1 MNDIHPG
8 FDPDRGALVV
18 IPARGGSAGIP
29 LKNLQRVGGTTLVAR
44 AVRSALAAPSVTAV
58 VVSTDHDEIAR
69 EATTHGARVVRRPA
83 DIAGATASS
92 ESAVLHALDALRG
105 DASEGG
111 AADPDVTV
119 LLQATSP
126 FVDPAD
132 LDAAVRR
139 VADGEHDVVVAV
151 SPTHDF
157 QWRLDGDAPT
167 PVGHGTDHRP
177 RRQDRAPHFR
187 ETGAFYAMRT
197 AGLRQAGSRFFGSV
211 GLQPV
216 AAEWSLE
223 IDEPRDLWLARTLLD
238 QPDAATTAR
247 VAADGPIDVDALV
260 TDFDG
265 VHTDDAAYVAQDGT
279 ESVRVHRGDGLGVAR
294 LRRTGIPLL
303 ILSTETN
310 PVVAARARKLGVDV
324 LHGVDDK
331 AAALHDWCAVNRL
344 DPGRVAYVGN
354 DVNDLPALDL
364 VGWPVAVADAHPEVA
379 AAARVVLARPGGHG
393 AVREVCERILA
404 ARTDATARRSPELH
418 ERKDTPVTSTAST
431 TTPHPETPVVRV
443 GDHEVGAGQPV
454 YVIGEIGINHNG
466 DVEIAKQLIDV
477 AVAAGCQAVKFQK
490 RTPEISTPKDQR
502 DKIRQTPWGEMTYL
516 EYKYRVEFEHDQYT
530 EIDQYAKA
538 HGIQWFASP
547 WDVPSVAFLE
557 EFGVP
562 THKIASAS
570 VTDHELLRALAG
582 TGKPLILSTGMSTLE
597 QIDAAVEILGT
608 DGLVIL
614 HATSTYPLPPEEA
627 NLRTIATLQERY
639 GVPVGYSGHE
649 TGLQISLA
657 AVALGAVAVE
667 RHITLDR
674 AMWGS
679 DHAASLEPK
688 GLANLVRDIR
698 ILQEALGDGE
708 KRVMPGELSPMS
720 RLRRVDA

>member
-8 FDPDRGALVV
+8 SGPDRGALVV

-69 EATTHGARVVRRPA
+69 EATAHGAQVLRRPA

-92 ESAVLHALDALRG
+92 ESAVLHALDALRAEAG
-105 DASEGG
+105 DPA
-111 AADPDVTV
+111 VTV

-132 LDAAVRR
+132 LDVAVRR
-139 VADGEHDVVVAV
+139 VGSGEHDVVVAV
-151 SPTHDF
+151 APTHDF
-157 QWRLDGDAPT
+157 QWRLDDDVPT

-197 AGLRQAGSRFFGSV
+197 AGLREAGSRFFGSV

-216 AAEWSLE
+216 APEWSME
-223 IDEPRDLWLARTLLD
+223 IDEPRDLWLARTLLG
-238 QPDAATTAR
+238 QPGTPPSDE
-247 VAADGPIDVDALV
+247 PIDVDALV

-265 VHTDDAAYVAQDGT
+265 VHTDDAAFVTQDGT

-294 LRRTGIPLL
+294 LRRTGVPLL

-331 AAALHDWCAVNRL
+331 AAALRDWCAVNRL

-354 DVNDLPALDL
+354 DVNDLPALNL

-379 AAARVVLARPGGHG
+379 AAARVVLARAGGHG

-404 ARTDATARRSPELH
+404 ARPDAAARPAPQLH

-431 TTPHPETPVVRV
+431 TSATPRPEAPVVRV
-443 GDHEVGAGQPV
+443 GDHEVGTGQPV

-538 HGIQWFASP
+538 NGIQWFASP

-570 VTDHELLRALAG
+570 VTDHDLLRALAD

-608 DGLVIL
+608 DGLVML
-614 HATSTYPLPPEEA
+614 HATSTYPLPAEEA
-627 NLRTIATLQERY
+627 NLRTITTLQERY

-688 GLANLVRDIR
+688 GLSNLVRDIR
-698 ILQEALGDGE
+698 ILQDALGDGE

>member
-1 MNDIHPG
+1 MNDIR
-8 FDPDRGALVV
+8 PDGGALVV

-44 AVRSALAAPSVTAV
+44 AVRSALAAPAVTTV

-69 EATTHGARVVRRPA
+69 EAAEHGARVVSRPP

-92 ESAVLHALDALRG
+92 ESAVLHALDTLRADGG
-105 DASEGG
+105 DGRP
-111 AADPDVTV
+111 DPAVTV

-139 VADGEHDVVVAV
+139 VASGEHDVVVAV
-151 SPTHDF
+151 APTHDF
-157 QWRLDGDAPT
+157 QWRLDDGTPV
-167 PVGHGTDHRP
+167 PVGHGTAYRP

-187 ETGAFYAMRT
+187 ETGAFYAMTT
-197 AGLRQAGSRFFGSV
+197 AGLREAGSRFFGSV

-216 AAEWSLE
+216 APEWSVE
-223 IDEPRDLWLARTLLD
+223 IDEPRDLWLARTLLE
-238 QPDAATTAR
+238 QPGTSSAR
-247 VAADGPIDVDALV
+247 GEPIDVDALV

-265 VHTDDAAYVAQDGT
+265 VHTDDAAYVTQDGT
-279 ESVRVHRGDGLGVAR
+279 EQVRVHRGDGMGVAR
-294 LRRTGIPLL
+294 LRRGGVPML

-310 PVVAARARKLGVDV
+310 PVVAARARKLGVEV
-324 LHGVDDK
+324 LHGVEDK
-331 AAALHDWCAVNRL
+331 AAALRDWCAVNRL
-344 DPGRVAYVGN
+344 DPDRVAYVGN
-354 DVNDLPALDL
+354 DVNDLPALDV
-364 VGWPVAVADAHPEVA
+364 VGWPVAVADAHPEVTA
-379 AAARVVLARPGGHG
+379 VARVVLARPGGHG
-393 AVREVCERILA
+393 AVREVCDRVLS
-404 ARTDATARRSPELH
+404 ARTTTTARPAP
-418 ERKDTPVTSTAST
+418 RKDTPMTSTTAAPAGAT
-431 TTPHPETPVVRV
+431 QPAPRAVQI
-443 GDHEVGAGQPV
+443 GDHEVGTERPV

-490 RTPEISTPKDQR
+490 RTPEISTPADQR

-538 HGIQWFASP
+538 QGIQWFASP
-547 WDVPSVAFLE
+547 WDTPSVAFLE

-570 VTDHELLRALAG
+570 VTDLELLQALAD

-597 QIDAAVEILGT
+597 QIDTAVEILGT
-608 DGLVIL
+608 DGLVML

-627 NLRTIATLQERY
+627 NLRTITTLQERY

-688 GLANLVRDIR
+688 GLTNLVRDIR
-698 ILQEALGDGE
+698 ILQDALGDGE

>member
-1 MNDIHPG
+1 MNDIHPRSG
-8 FDPDRGALVV
+8 PGSGALVV

-58 VVSTDHDEIAR
+58 VVSTDHEDIAR
-69 EATTHGARVVRRPA
+69 EASAHGAGVVARPA
-83 DIAGATASS
+83 DLAGATASS
-92 ESAVLHALDALRG
+92 ESAVLHALDARRVDG
-105 DASEGG
+105 EP
-111 AADPDVTV
+111 DPDVTV

-132 LDAAVRR
+132 LDEAVRR
-139 VADGEHDVVVAV
+139 VAAGEHDVVVAAA
-151 SPTHDF
+151 PTYDF

-197 AGLRQAGSRFFGSV
+197 TGLRRAGSRFFGSV
-211 GLQPV
+211 GLQTV
-216 AAEWSLE
+216 AAEWSVE
-223 IDEPRDLWLARTLLD
+223 IDEPHDLWLARTLLARSA
-238 QPDAATTAR
+238 PDD
-247 VAADGPIDVDALV
+247 VPLDVDALV

-265 VHTDDAAYVAQDGT
+265 VHTDDTAAVTQDGT

-294 LRRTGIPLL
+294 LRGAGVPLL

-324 LHGVDDK
+324 LHGVEDK
-331 AAALHDWCAVNRL
+331 AAALRDWCAVNRL
-344 DPGRVAYVGN
+344 DPDRVAYVGN
-354 DVNDLPALDL
+354 DVNDLPALNL
-364 VGWPVAVADAHPEVA
+364 VGWPVAVADAHPEVT
-379 AAARVVLARPGGHG
+379 AAARVVLARAGGHG

-404 ARTDATARRSPELH
+404 ARPDAPARPAPPH
-418 ERKDTPVTSTAST
+418 HDRKDLPVTSTVRTT
-431 TTPHPETPVVRV
+431 TTPRPEAPVVRV
-443 GDHEVGAGQPV
+443 GDHEVGAGRPV

-466 DVEIAKQLIDV
+466 DVDIAKQLVDV

-490 RTPEISTPKDQR
+490 RTPEISTPVDQR

-516 EYKYRVEFEHDQYT
+516 EYKHRVELEHDQYT

-538 HGIQWFASP
+538 NGIQWFASP

-570 VTDHELLRALAG
+570 VTDHDLLRALAD

-608 DGLVIL
+608 DGLVML
-614 HATSTYPLPPEEA
+614 HATSTYPLPAEEA
-627 NLRTIATLQERY
+627 NLRTITTLQERY

-688 GLANLVRDIR
+688 GLANLVRDVR
-698 ILQEALGDGE
+698 VLEQAMGDGA
-708 KRVMPGELSPMS
+708 KRVMPGELAPMA
-720 RLRRVDA
+720 RLRRVDG

>member
-1 MNDIHPG
+1 MKESV
-8 FDPDRGALVV
+8 LVV
-18 IPARGGSAGIP
+18 IPARGGSAGVP
-29 LKNLQRVGGTTLVAR
+29 LKNLQRVGGSSLVAR
-44 AVRSALAAPSVTAV
+44 AVRSATAAATVTDV
-58 VVSTDHDEIAR
+58 VVSTDHEEIAR
-69 EATTHGARVVRRPA
+69 EGAEHGARVVRRPA
-83 DIAGATASS
+83 DLSGATASS
-92 ESAVLHALDALRG
+92 ESAVLHALDALVDDGRG
-105 DASEGG
+105 SEP
-111 AADPDVTV
+111 AVTV

-126 FVDPAD
+126 FLDPAD
-132 LDAAVRR
+132 LDAAIGQVL
-139 VADGEHDVVVAV
+139 AGEHDVVVAV
-151 SPTHDF
+151 AATHDF
-157 QWRLDGDAPT
+157 QWRLDDSGPV
-167 PVGHGTDHRP
+167 PVGHTTDHRP

-187 ETGAFYAMRT
+187 ETGAFYVMRT
-197 AGLRQAGSRFFGSV
+197 AGLREHGTRFFGSV

-216 AAEWSLE
+216 APDWALE

-238 QPDAATTAR
+238 QPSADDTTGSASATL
-247 VAADGPIDVDALV
+247 DVDALV

-265 VHTDDAAYVAQDGT
+265 VHTDDGVHVDSDGV
-279 ESVRVHRGDGLGVAR
+279 ESVRVHRGDGLGIAR
-294 LRRTGIPLL
+294 LRDAGLPIL
-303 ILSTETN
+303 ILSKERN
-310 PVVAARARKLGVDV
+310 PVVSARGIKLGVDV
-324 LHGVDDK
+324 LQGVDDK
-331 AAALHDWCAVNRL
+331 ATALREWCVSNRL
-344 DPGRVAYVGN
+344 DPARVAYVGN
-354 DVNDLPALDL
+354 DVNDLPALHL
-364 VGWPVAVADAHPEVA
+364 VGWPVAVADAHPDVL
-379 AAARVVLARPGGHG
+379 AAARVVTAARGGHG
-393 AVREVCERILA
+393 AVREICDRI
-404 ARTDATARRSPELH
+404 TTTH
-418 ERKDTPVTSTAST
+418 RKDPVMTATPSTAVQ
-431 TTPHPETPVVRV
+431 PVEI
-443 GDHEVGAGQPV
+443 GEHQVGADAPV

-477 AVAAGCQAVKFQK
+477 AAAAGCQAVKFQK

-516 EYKYRVEFEHDQYT
+516 EYKYKVEFEHEQYG

-538 HGIQWFASP
+538 QGVQWFASP
-547 WDVPSVAFLE
+547 WDVPSVGFLE

-570 VTDHELLRALAG
+570 VTDHELLRALAD

-614 HATSTYPLPPEEA
+614 HSTSTYPLPPEEA
-627 NLRTIATLQERY
+627 NLRTITTLQERY

-688 GLANLVRDIR
+688 GLNNLVRDIR
-698 ILQEALGDGE
+698 ILQDALGDGE
-708 KRVMPGELSPMS
+708 KKVMPGELAPMS
-720 RLRRVDA
+720 RLRRVDG